1 MSSFNPKRL
10 ELARRRRGLTK
21 VELAEATS
29 ISVRTLTAYESGRS
43 EPGQLNLGR
52 LAETLHFPVA
62 FFSGPDLDEPPID
75 GSSFRALSTLSA
87 RQRDQTLGAGAIAL
101 TLSDWINA
109 RFALPEPTVPR
120 YQGVDPETA
129 AMAVRSEWGLGE
141 RPIKNV
147 IHLLEAHGVRVFSL
161 VEDCAAMDAFS
172 FWRGDIPYVCLNTRK
187 TTERS
192 RMDAAHE
199 LGHLVLHRGGE
210 RSRKNELEADLFG
223 SVFLMPTGGML
234 ATAPRGGSLGA
245 ILLAKRRWGV
255 SAANYVHRMYGLKL
269 LTEWQYRS
277 LFIELGRH
285 GYRKGEPDG
294 MPAETSQVFTK
305 VFKALLEEGVTRRQV
320 AEELTIY
327 PDELNRAIFGL
338 TLMPL
343 EGYTDPAPAKQDE
356 PKQQTQL
363 RLI

>member
-1 MSSFNPKRL
+1 MPSFNHKRL

-21 VELAEATS
+21 VELAETTG
-29 ISVRTLTAYESGRS
+29 ISVRMLTGYESGRS
-43 EPGQLNLGR
+43 DPGPLYLGR
-52 LAETLHFPVA
+52 LADALHFPVK
-62 FFSGPDLDEPPID
+62 FFCGPDLDEPPVD
-75 GSSFRALSTLSA
+75 GSSFRALSTLPA

-101 TLSDWINA
+101 ALSDWIGE
-109 RFALPEPTVPR
+109 RFALPEPAVPR
-120 YQGVDPETA
+120 YQGIDPETA
-129 AMAVRSEWGLGE
+129 AMAVRGEWGLGE
-141 RPIKNV
+141 RPIKNI

-161 VEDCAAMDAFS
+161 VEECTAMDAFS

-199 LGHLVLHRGGE
+199 LGHLVLHRGGG
-210 RSRKNELEADLFG
+210 RSRKNEQDADLFG
-223 SVFLMPTGGML
+223 AAFLMPRGSML
-234 ATAPRGGSLGA
+234 ATAPRGGSLAA
-245 ILLAKRRWGV
+245 IVRAKRRWGV
-255 SAANYVHRMYGLKL
+255 SAANYTHRMYGLKL

-277 LFIELGRH
+277 LFIEMGKY

-305 VFKALLEEGVTRRQV
+305 VFKSLLEEGVTKRQV
-320 AEELTIY
+320 AEELAIY

-343 EGYTDPAPAKQDE
+343 EGTDDSGMALEE
-356 PKQQTQL
+356 PKQQPQL
-363 RLI
+363 RLL